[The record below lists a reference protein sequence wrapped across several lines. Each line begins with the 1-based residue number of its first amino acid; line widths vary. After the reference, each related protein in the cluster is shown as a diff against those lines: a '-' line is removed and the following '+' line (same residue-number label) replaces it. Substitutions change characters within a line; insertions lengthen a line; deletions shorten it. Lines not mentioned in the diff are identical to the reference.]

1 MYDHDLYEQVR
12 HLPAAQPGGEGHAG
26 GGLLQVHRDLH
37 EQGTGRQLISSCLLR
52 RLSHQSDAC

>member
-26 GGLLQVHRDLH
+26 GGFLQVYRDLH
-37 EQGTGRQLISSCLLR
+37 EQGTGRQLITSCAKSR
-52 RLSHQSDAC
+52 